1 MTTRRN
7 SSLAESEKTVL
18 AMPGTRLKVH
28 IGKDGA
34 VDNETVNVSKSAK
47 DEIVWSSDGE
57 AFTVDFPVS
66 PFGVPSFEVK
76 RGQDKSSGPVRQDA
90 GVGYYPYYIT
100 IGGGK
105 TVDPG
110 VNVKP

>member
-1 MTTRRN
+1 MTARRD
-7 SSLAESEKTVL
+7 SSLAETQKTVL
-18 AMPGTRLKVH
+18 AMPGGRLKVH
-28 IGKDGA
+28 IGTDGA
-34 VDNETVNVSKSAK
+34 VDNVTVNVSKSAK
-47 DEIVWSSDGE
+47 DEIIWRSDGE

-66 PFGVPSFEVK
+66 PFGVQSFDVK
-76 RGQDKSSGPVRQDA
+76 KGQDKSSGPVRPDV